1 MHKRVLGIIGHP
13 VSHSL
18 SPLMHNKAAR
28 ELGLPYQ
35 YLAFDVDSEDPNELK
50 RAVAGIRSLGIAGV
64 NVTVP
69 HKESA
74 AKYVDTLDPDAE
86 LIGAINTITN
96 RKGLLV
102 GSNTDG
108 IGFLRSLKSAGFSPK
123 NKRVAIIGAGGS
135 ARAIVVSLLRAGVS
149 EIKLINRSKDRAKR
163 LVRRFSELGDISYAG
178 SGDSKSLREI
188 EGCGLLV
195 QTTPLGM
202 RRSDPPP
209 VSAGLKGLPFMKGQF
224 AYDIIYSPAETAF
237 LKSAKRAGAHTV
249 NGLEML
255 LYQGSES
262 FKGWTGKRFPEDA
275 VLNCLKRFL
284 AKGR

>member
-1 MHKRVLGIIGHP
+1 MQKRVLGIIGHP

-18 SPLMHNKAAR
+18 SPLMHNTAAH

-35 YLAFDVDSEDPNELK
+35 YLTFDVDPVDPSELK
-50 RAVAGIRSLGIAGV
+50 KAIAGIRSLSIAGI

-69 HKESA
+69 HKERA
-74 AKYVDTLDPDAE
+74 AKYVDSLDKDAE
-86 LIGAINTITN
+86 LIGAVNTITN
-96 RKGLLV
+96 RKGLLE

-123 NKRVAIIGAGGS
+123 NRRVAIIGAGGS
-135 ARAIVVSLLRAGVS
+135 TRAIVVSLLRAGVT
-149 EIKLINRSKDRAKR
+149 EIKLINRSKDRAKK
-163 LVRRFSELGDISYAG
+163 LVSRFSELGDISYAG
-178 SGDSKSLREI
+178 SGDIKSMEAI
-188 EGCGLLV
+188 EGCDLLV

-202 RRSDPPP
+202 KPSDPPP
-209 VSAGLKGLPFMKGQF
+209 VSAGLKGVPFRKGQYV
-224 AYDIIYSPAETAF
+224 YDIIYSPPETAF

-262 FKGWTGKRFPEDA
+262 FKIWTGKRFPEDV
-275 VLNCLKRFL
+275 VLRRLKRFL
-284 AKGR
+284 LKGK